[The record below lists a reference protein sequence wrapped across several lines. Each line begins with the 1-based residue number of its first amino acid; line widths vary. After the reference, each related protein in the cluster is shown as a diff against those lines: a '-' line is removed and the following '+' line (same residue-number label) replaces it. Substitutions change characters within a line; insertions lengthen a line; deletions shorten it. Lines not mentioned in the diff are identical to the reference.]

1 MRSLSNFTSLSL
13 SLFFFRILTCVAAC
27 SSGPYVT
34 YEWPVIHPQSAVHQ

>member
-13 SLFFFRILTCVAAC
+13 SLFFFLILTCVAAC